1 MAHPNNRV
9 ISPVTP
15 CCHWY
20 NFSDILLTVK
30 YGGKLVEGKLVEFFW
45 TLLMLV

>member
-1 MAHPNNRV
+1 
-9 ISPVTP
+9 
-15 CCHWY
+15 
-20 NFSDILLTVK
+20 LLTVK